1 MDEVLGEKGEGVMIK
16 DPACAYEK
24 KRSRALLKVKKF
36 EDTEA
41 VVTGH
46 QEGTG
51 KYKGMM
57 GALNVK
63 DTTGAEFK
71 VGSGFSDAQRKNPV
85 PIGQTINFKF
95 QGRSTYGVPRF
106 PIFIRVRDHQDF

>member
-16 DPACAYEK
+16 NPDCDYER

-41 VVTGH
+41 KVVGI
-46 QEGTG
+46 QGGTG

-57 GALNVK
+57 GALECVEA
-63 DTTGAEFK
+63 DGTEFK
-71 VGSGFSDAQRKNPV
+71 VGSGFNDAQRKNPV
-85 PIGQTINFKF
+85 AVGTTINFKF
-95 QGRSTYGVPRF
+95 
-106 PIFIRVRDHQDF
+106 